1 MARHVPGSAAM
12 SRASAWALV
21 AALLALPALAWAS
34 PAPGGPRAI
43 TGGRS
48 APAGKWPDVA
58 AVMVRGAHE
67 CTGTLIAPTVV
78 ITAGHCVNA
87 GLDVVIVGTSSLAR
101 QSEGEQIRVVRQIE
115 YPDSWNNY
123 DVALLV
129 LEEPSSRPVRALANG
144 WARADIV
151 DGAGVSVVGFGA
163 TDRDASVFVDDLQ
176 EAETTITDA
185 DCSTEG
191 VGCNAAAQ
199 PAGELGA
206 GGDGVDT
213 CTGDSGGPLY
223 LATDYGVF
231 LAGITSRAYSG
242 SEFPCSGGGIYTRA
256 DAIVEWIE
264 DESGVQVTDG
274 PMPALR
280 LVARD
285 GLSAV
290 GAVTANDPFGVRPH
304 QYVLTTPPAH
314 GPAVV
319 RDEGMIVYTPDDGF
333 EGEDPFTVTVTD
345 TSRPDRV
352 VTFTVDARAE
362 GSGGFCSAA
371 GGGAGAL
378 VPALAALLALRRRRR

>member
-1 MARHVPGSAAM
+1 M
-12 SRASAWALV
+12 SRLAVWALV
-21 AALLALPALAWAS
+21 PALLALPLSARADGDPTAAS
-34 PAPGGPRAI
+34 VAPGGPRPV

-101 QSEGEQIRVVRQIE
+101 QSEGEEIRVVRQIE
-115 YPDSWNNY
+115 YPDSWNNF
-123 DVALLV
+123 DVALLI
-129 LEEPSSRPVRALANG
+129 LERASTRPVRALANG

-163 TDRDASVFVDDLQ
+163 TDREATVFVDDLQ
-176 EAETTITDA
+176 EAETAITDA

-231 LAGITSRAYSG
+231 LAGITSRAYAG

-264 DESGVQVTDG
+264 DESGVQITDG
-274 PMPALR
+274 PMPALS

-314 GPAVV
+314 GTAVV

-333 EGEDPFTVTVTD
+333 EGADPFTVTVTD

-362 GSGGFCSAA
+362 GSGGFCSTA
-371 GGGAGAL
+371 GSGAGAL